1 MPNPDDIDPRRVVGI
16 HPEIVTN
23 VTSTDFPGHW
33 PGEDHS
39 WSIKK
44 FRRNFQINFLK
55 NEPLTAEF
63 DLIGIDAAI
72 ANAFRRI
79 LLAEVPTL
87 AIETVYV
94 ANNTSIVQDEVL
106 AQRLGLVPLKG
117 NKKGLRAMGW
127 YQKGNPPTDKDTV
140 VLNLK
145 VACERNPRASKTETD
160 PEKLFINPHVYARH
174 LVFNPI
180 GLQTTWFA
188 PPGEIRPTNP
198 DILLAKLRPGQ
209 EIDIEMHCVKG
220 IGKDHAKF
228 SPVAT
233 ASYRLL
239 PLIKIKEPI
248 LGEDARFLQKCFPKG
263 VIGLEKDA
271 ETGHDKAVVVD
282 PRRDTVSREVLR
294 HDRFKGK
301 VELGRVRDHF
311 IFSVE
316 STGQFDS
323 DELFIQ
329 AIKILKLKCLRLYK
343 KCEGLAKLAVPP
355 AGAADGGDAMEE

>member
-1 MPNPDDIDPRRVVGI
+1 MTDDINPRRIVGI
-16 HPEIVTN
+16 APEIVTN
-23 VTSTDFPGHW
+23 VTNADFPGHW

-39 WSIKK
+39 WNLRKFRKSFSIKSY
-44 FRRNFQINFLK
+44 RNN
-55 NEPLTAEF
+55 PLHCEF
-63 DLIGIDAAI
+63 DLIGVHAAI

-106 AQRLGLVPLKG
+106 AQRLGLVPLQG
-117 NKKGLRAMGW
+117 NINGLRAMGW

-140 VLNLK
+140 VLNLR
-145 VACERNPRASKTETD
+145 VACERNPEAAKGETD
-160 PEKLFINPHVYARH
+160 PEKLFINSSVYASH
-174 LVFNPI
+174 IAFTPI
-180 GLQTTWFA
+180 GLQTTLFT
-188 PPGEIRPTNP
+188 PPGDIRPANP

-220 IGKDHAKF
+220 LGKDHAKF

-248 LGEDARFLQKCFPKG
+248 LGDDARFFQKCFPAG

-271 ETGHDKAVVVD
+271 ATGEDKAVVKD
-282 PRRDTVSREVLR
+282 ARRDTVSREVLR

-311 IFSVE
+311 IFSIE

-329 AIKILKLKCLRLYK
+329 AVKILKLKCLRLHK
-343 KCEGLAKLAVPP
+343 KCENLSWKP
-355 AGAADGGDAMEE
+355 APTAGDAMEE